1 MKIIPTFALLILFGV
16 LNIQSQTS
24 DQPLD
29 QPLIRQP
36 VQHAILPLIIMAAA
50 SAAGSVASSNAT
62 KKAAGKQ
69 ANSQVQ
75 INQEQLDF
83 ARELRGEG
91 GSPVFL
97 PLYSRDRET
106 ELFDIADSL
115 FTSAVPSGD
124 RAGEVEATVAPFA
137 DAYNAA
143 FADSQ
148 SGALTGRKLSNTD
161 PVRGARTKAASSK
174 LDAINQA
181 LDDILSQQNAS
192 ESTKGFAGGGS
203 FRNNRALQSTLG
215 ARQSAADAMSAAE
228 LANATEIAGIRNQGD
243 DLAFQLAMQSPELA
257 NAALGLERAPS
268 TVPIQEYLDAI
279 QVFQPFNTSQGNAIA
294 GQLVGGLRAPQFT
307 GVSPTANALGSVAG
321 SLSQYAAYQ
330 QQQKM
335 MDGLMNQSVSN
346 YRPIDDY
353 GLGNASIFQGQGM
366 T

>member
-1 MKIIPTFALLILFGV
+1 MPIGIGAALLGSAGIGALGSLFGG
-16 LNIQSQTS
+16 S
-24 DQPLD
+24 
-29 QPLIRQP
+29 
-36 VQHAILPLIIMAAA
+36 
-50 SAAGSVASSNAT
+50 SA
-62 KKAAGKQ
+62 KKAAKKNADSQ
-69 ANSQVQ
+69 AQ
-75 INQEQLDF
+75 INREQLQF
-83 ARELRGEG
+83 AREVRGEG

-148 SGALTGRKLSNTD
+148 SGALTGRKLSSTD

-181 LDDILSQQNAS
+181 LDDILSQQTAS

-203 FRNNRALQSTLG
+203 FRSNRALQSTLG

-279 QVFQPFNTSQGNAIA
+279 QVFQPFNTSQGNAIS
-294 GQLVGGLRAPQFT
+294 GQLVGGLRAPQYT
-307 GVSPTANALGSVAG
+307 AVSPSGNLLGYLSGAG
-321 SLSQYAAYQ
+321 SQYAGYLQ
-330 QQQKM
+330 QQNM
-335 MDGLMNQSVSN
+335 MDALMNQSVSN